1 MLVTWPASLLHRP
14 QWLSSPTIQWC
25 LLLALALLAQGCAS
39 LSGSGTDK
47 YPPYQE
53 RAQTLEQGGL
63 RVTVAV
69 PTASEA
75 ESIYG
80 VDLADEQMQ
89 PVWIEVQNDTTVPYW
104 LLSSGLDPNY
114 FASVEAAH
122 AFHTRSAD
130 ANQALDERF
139 QRLQFRNPVMQKSTV
154 SGFLLVNRDE
164 GIKAVDVDLVTRGDA
179 KNFTFMVPDPT
190 FKGSSTQVGLDE
202 LYTYDELIHV
212 DDEDQ
217 LRTLLE
223 HLPCCTTNAK
233 GTETGDPLNLVL
245 VGARSDIVAAL
256 VRRQWHPAE
265 VLWSGSLWRTFTSF
279 LKGSRYRYSPI
290 SPLYVYGRPQDGG
303 AQKARGSIHERNHA
317 RFWLSPIRFRGKEVW
332 LGQISRDIGIK
343 FTLKSPTI
351 STHVIDPDVDEAR
364 RYLAEDLLYSQA
376 LHRVGYVKGVGETS
390 KDAPQMN
397 LVGDPWYS
405 DGLRAVL
412 FFEPRPYTLSDLE
425 FLSWEQTPSAR
436 RALEKMRM
444 ANPAESDEPL
454 FDDEFLRQRAVI
466 KVDGGIRVSA
476 AVPTV
481 EESRSIFGVDLNE
494 NGIQP
499 LWLEIKNGSDRLVY
513 LLPTG
518 LDPEYFAPLEVAF
531 LYKGSVADYGA
542 LGEHLQ
548 ALNFDTRSPIF
559 PGAEVAG
566 FVYTNLAD
574 PTMVAEVDLISQQ
587 WSTSI
592 PLLVPVSGT
601 ETSQRRIDTVRE
613 LYTDAD
619 LIHIEDEAQLRI
631 ALETLPCCTTNEAG
645 AMQGLPL
652 NLVLI
657 GEIED
662 VATAFVRRGYRY
674 GPVTP
679 LFAFRREQDVSA
691 WKRSQWVAPQPHT
704 LWMWATPLRYQ
715 GKPVWIGQISTVLG
729 GRFADSDDEPWRTE
743 PDMDEARNDVFQD
756 MLYSQA
762 LAKLG
767 FVRAM
772 ERVAASE
779 SRETPVGSSYHTDGL
794 QAVMLFENKAVS
806 LSEVDFFDWERL
818 VDHYRQEG
826 EDTRIDL
833 RLPSATETVTHG
845 GAGSL
850 DVLVTPIHAITLPA
864 DCPDAGTG
872 RRLEMQVLTHPAHVL
887 GRVVIPG
894 TESHRPDE
902 QPTTQPRLPCGSK
915 SCWDRQAG
923 TSAYVATQ
931 FGHPSAGAESG
942 YSRDPSA
949 TGAQETR
956 DHRALQPI
964 GNSQSPDKRPFCLN
978 RLSVRGYRGS
988 GPPVQ

>member
-14 QWLSSPTIQWC
+14 RWLSSPTIQWC

-89 PVWIEVQNDTTVPYW
+89 PVWIEVQNNTIVPYW
-104 LLSSGLDPNY
+104 LLTSGLDPNY
-114 FASVEAAH
+114 FASAEAAH
-122 AFHTRSAD
+122 AFRTRSAD

-139 QRLQFRNPVMQKSTV
+139 QRLQFRNPVMQNSTV

-164 GIKAVDVDLVTRGDA
+164 GVKAVDVDLVTRGDA
-179 KNFTFMVPDPT
+179 KNFTFMVSDPT
-190 FKGSSTQVGLDE
+190 FKGLSTHASLDAM
-202 LYTYDELIHV
+202 YGADELIHV
-212 DDEDQ
+212 DDEEQ
-217 LRTLLE
+217 VRTLLE

-245 VGARSDIVAAL
+245 VGSRSDIVAAL
-256 VRRQWHPAE
+256 VRRQWHPTE

-364 RYLAEDLLYSQA
+364 RYLTEDLLYSQA

-390 KDAPQMN
+390 KDAPKMN

-412 FFEPRPYTLSDLE
+412 FFEARPYTLSDLE
-425 FLSWEQTPSAR
+425 FVPWERPPSAR

-444 ANPAESDEPL
+444 ANSAESGEPP
-454 FDDEFLRQRAVI
+454 FDDEFLRQRAVT

-481 EESRSIFGVDLNE
+481 EESRSIFDVDLNE

-542 LGEHLQ
+542 LREHLQ
-548 ALNFDTRSPIF
+548 ALNFDSRSPIL

-566 FVYTNLAD
+566 FVYTNPAE
-574 PTMVAEVDLISQQ
+574 PTMVAVVDLIGQQ

-601 ETSQRRIDTVRE
+601 EMAQRRLATVRE

-619 LIHIEDEAQLRI
+619 LIQIDDEAQLRS
-631 ALETLPCCTTNEAG
+631 ALEALPCCTTDEAG
-645 AMQGLPL
+645 ATLGLPL

-657 GEIED
+657 GEVED

-674 GPVTP
+674 VPVPP
-679 LFAFRREQDVSA
+679 LFAFGREQDTSA

-704 LWMWATPLRYQ
+704 LRTWATPLRYQ
-715 GKPVWIGQISTVLG
+715 GKPVWVGQMSTVLG
-729 GRFADSDDEPWRTE
+729 GRFADSDETTRRAEPAV
-743 PDMDEARNDVFQD
+743 DEARNDVVQD
-756 MLYSQA
+756 MLYSQS
-762 LAKLG
+762 LVKVG
-767 FVRAM
+767 FVRGM
-772 ERVAASE
+772 RRVAASDP
-779 SRETPVGSSYHTDGL
+779 RETPVGSSYHTDGL
-794 QAVMLFENKAVS
+794 RAVMLFENETVS
-806 LSEVDFFDWERL
+806 LAEVDFFDWERL
-818 VDHYRQEG
+818 VDLYRQEG
-826 EDTRIDL
+826 EDLRIDR
-833 RLPSATETVTHG
+833 RLPSARETLARG
-845 GAGSL
+845 GL
-850 DVLVTPIHAITLPA
+850 L
-864 DCPDAGTG
+864 
-872 RRLEMQVLTHPAHVL
+872 R
-887 GRVVIPG
+887 
-894 TESHRPDE
+894 
-902 QPTTQPRLPCGSK
+902 
-915 SCWDRQAG
+915 
-923 TSAYVATQ
+923 
-931 FGHPSAGAESG
+931 
-942 YSRDPSA
+942 
-949 TGAQETR
+949 
-956 DHRALQPI
+956 
-964 GNSQSPDKRPFCLN
+964 
-978 RLSVRGYRGS
+978 
-988 GPPVQ
+988 